1 MLTLESFK
9 AEMAPFHNDICV
21 VHDCKLARLVGLA
34 ESDDD
39 FYYKVVELGGRIS
52 YCSAV
57 GACVSLKATY
67 PDPERY
73 ATMDNSFSLNR
84 AAPTDTFTVEKI

>member
-1 MLTLESFK
+1 
-9 AEMAPFHNDICV
+9 MAPFHNDICI
-21 VHDCKLARLVGLA
+21 VHDCMLARLVGLA
-34 ESDDD
+34 ESTDD
-39 FYYKVVELGGRIS
+39 FYYKMVELGGRIR

-73 ATMDNSFSLNR
+73 ATMERTFSLNK
-84 AAPTDTFTVEKI
+84 AEPTAKFVVEQI